1 MCCCVAFLFF
11 PNDSLISNV
20 LMGRATKSESLA
32 KWSVLPGGVQTWGGG
47 GERKG
52 YEEWERG
59 EGRGYEERERWKGR
73 RGERGTPGRREEG

>member
-47 GERKG
+47 ERG
-52 YEEWERG
+52 RVMRSGRGERG
-59 EGRGYEERERWKGR
+59 EGL
-73 RGERGTPGRREEG
+73 